1 MDNIARHI
9 LGLPGW
15 AALVIVFA
23 VPLLE
28 SSAFVGFVFPG
39 EIAVLLGGV
48 LAFQHRVGLPAVL
61 AAAIARGVPRRHDR
75 VLGRASLR
83 PASAAVVLVL
93 LVGAS
98 QIYLGAYWLTDV
110 LAGYA
115 LGATWL
121 AMLAAL
127 HRRARGLSGTG
138 AATRCDGTA
147 PARRPADTLTR

>member
-1 MDNIARHI
+1 M
-9 LGLPGW
+9 
-15 AALVIVFA
+15 
-23 VPLLE
+23 
-28 SSAFVGFVFPG
+28 
-39 EIAVLLGGV
+39 
-48 LAFQHRVGLPAVL
+48 
-61 AAAIARGVPRRHDR
+61 
-75 VLGRASLR
+75 
-83 PASAAVVLVL
+83 VLVL

-98 QIYLGAYWLTDV
+98 QIYLGAHWLTDV

-127 HRRARGLSGTG
+127 HRRARGLPGTG